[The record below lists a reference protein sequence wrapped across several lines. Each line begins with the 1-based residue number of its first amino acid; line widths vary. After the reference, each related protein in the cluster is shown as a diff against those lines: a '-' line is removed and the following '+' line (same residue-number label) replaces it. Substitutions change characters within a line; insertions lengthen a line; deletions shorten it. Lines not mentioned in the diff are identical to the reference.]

1 MLTCFL
7 KLQKWYVHPPWL
19 WHPWGV
25 YRLGVLKRSAKNIWK
40 EFNQNPIQHWVPHP
54 TWSWCVGVAL
64 QTTIA
69 IRFKGVFNE
78 HIGCIVPFSFYSI
91 VVESSSILS
100 MPDTNTPTYIYIIDV
115 FAVYMHGSND
125 FSTMSPH
132 AKCWGHWVHGQ
143 HSFIDGSMEAV
154 THMSPGKSCFI
165 HADACIWPYHVGIN
179 HACVSHCY
187 MGAIMF

>member
-1 MLTCFL
+1 MCTHHGCGIREECIGLVCWKDLPKTYEKNSIRIQYNIGYHIQL
-7 KLQKWYVHPPWL
+7 DHD
-19 WHPWGV
+19 
-25 YRLGVLKRSAKNIWK
+25 VLVLHCK
-40 EFNQNPIQHWVPHP
+40 
-54 TWSWCVGVAL
+54 
-64 QTTIA
+64 TIIA
-69 IRFKGVFNE
+69 VRFKGVFNE

-100 MPDTNTPTYIYIIDV
+100 MPDTNTPTYIYSIDV

-132 AKCWGHWVHGQ
+132 AKCWGHWVRGQ

-179 HACVSHCY
+179 HAYGSHCY
-187 MGAIMF
+187 MGAILF